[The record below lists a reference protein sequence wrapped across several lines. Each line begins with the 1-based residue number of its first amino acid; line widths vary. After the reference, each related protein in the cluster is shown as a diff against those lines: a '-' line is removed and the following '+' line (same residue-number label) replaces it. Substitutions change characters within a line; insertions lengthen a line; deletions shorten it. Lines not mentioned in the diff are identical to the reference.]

1 MSESI
6 KVTLVKSSIGKTK
19 KIRQTL
25 TGLGLTRMNKTVILK
40 NTPAIRGMVE
50 KVISMVR
57 VEKDAAG

>member
-6 KVTLVKSSIGKTK
+6 EVTLVKSGIGKNK

-40 NTPAIRGMVE
+40 NTPAIRGMIE
-50 KVISMVR
+50 KVVFMVR
-57 VEKDAAG
+57 VDKSSAG